1 MDYRLAI
8 AQRYLSGRR
17 SMPLISR
24 ITAISAIGVALGVAA
39 LIVVLSVLNG
49 FFDFVRDMLVSHD
62 PHVRIVQV
70 DATRAMDE
78 EALVALSTRHAS
90 VVSAVPYIEGKALVM
105 HDASADV
112 NKIVRVRG
120 VDPARVP
127 TNSGVASAISFG
139 NYALA
144 RQNQRP
150 GIVIGKR
157 LGERLLLTPAS
168 PGQPASRIALVSAPA
183 IERMFTRV
191 LSGSPLQQFE
201 VRGLF
206 ELQTVF
212 DESYVE
218 IHIDEARR
226 LFDRPDGLSG
236 VDVRLASLEDADR
249 VKAFLEQHLDPE
261 QFTVQTWYDLQRPL
275 YDVMQLEKYG
285 ALIVLMLIVLV
296 AAFNIVGSLTMIVIE
311 KRRDVGALR
320 AMGVTKRDIKRIFL
334 IEGLLIGVAGSG
346 AGVLLGVAVS
356 LAQKQFGI
364 VKLADAGSFLI
375 DAYPVA
381 VRATDVTLIGILALG
396 LCVLAAWYPAARA
409 AAIHPAEAVAMSG

>member
-70 DATRAMDE
+70 DM
-78 EALVALSTRHAS
+78 EAGMGENTLMALALEHPS
-90 VVSAVPYIEGKALVM
+90 VESVVPYIEGKALIM
-105 HDASADV
+105 HDAAADV
-112 NKIVRVRG
+112 NKIVHVRG
-120 VDPARVP
+120 VDPAHVP
-127 TNSGVASAISFG
+127 TSTGVASAISFG
-139 NYALA
+139 NYDLG
-144 RQNQRP
+144 RQNRRP

-157 LGERLLLTPAS
+157 LGERLLLTPGS

-191 LSGSPLQQFE
+191 LSGSPLRQFE

-206 ELQTVF
+206 ELQSMF

-226 LFDRPDGLSG
+226 LFDQPTGLTG
-236 VDVRLASLEDADR
+236 LDLRLSSLDEAAR
-249 VKAFLEQHLDPE
+249 VKGFLLSRLDPKK
-261 QFTVQTWYDLQRPL
+261 FTVETWYDLQRPL

-285 ALIVLMLIVLV
+285 ALLVLMLIVLV

-320 AMGVTKRDIKRIFL
+320 AMGVARRDIRRIFL
-334 IEGLLIGVAGSG
+334 LEGLLIGAAGSG
-346 AGVLLGVAVS
+346 AGVILGVLVS
-356 LAQKQFGI
+356 LAQKQYGF

-381 VRATDVTLIGILALG
+381 IRTADVSLIGILALG
-396 LCVLAAWYPAARA
+396 LCVLAAWYPAVRA
-409 AAIHPAEAVAMSG
+409 AAINPAEAVAMSG

>member
-1 MDYRLAI
+1 MDFRLAI

-24 ITAISAIGVALGVAA
+24 ITAISAVGVALGVAA

-70 DATRAMDE
+70 DATTQMDE
-78 EALVALSTRHAS
+78 KRLMALAIEHAS
-90 VVSAVPYIEGKALVM
+90 VVSAVPYIEGKALIM
-105 HDASADV
+105 HDAEAEV

-120 VDPARVP
+120 VDPQKVP
-127 TNSGVASAISFG
+127 ATSGVASAISFG
-139 NYALA
+139 NYTLD
-144 RQNQRP
+144 RRNGRP
-150 GIVIGKR
+150 GIVIGKT
-157 LGERLLLTPAS
+157 LGERLLLTPGS

-191 LSGSPLQQFE
+191 LSGSPLRQFE

-206 ELQTVF
+206 ELQSVF

-218 IHIDEARR
+218 IHVEEARR
-226 LFDRPDGLSG
+226 LFDMPTGLSG
-236 VDVRLASLEDADR
+236 IDLRLAALGDAER
-249 VKAFLEQHLDPE
+249 VKAYLQSRLDPE
-261 QFTVQTWYDLQRPL
+261 QFSVQTWYDLQRPL

-285 ALIVLMLIVLV
+285 ALLVLLLIVLV

-320 AMGVTKRDIKRIFL
+320 AMGVTRRDIKRIFL
-334 IEGLLIGVAGSG
+334 LEGLLIGVSGSG
-346 AGVLLGVAVS
+346 AGVLLGVLVS
-356 LAQKQFGI
+356 LAQKQYGL

-381 VRATDVTLIGILALG
+381 IRASDVSLIGILALV
-396 LCVLAAWYPAARA
+396 LCVLAAWYPAVRA
-409 AAIHPAEAVAMSG
+409 AKINPAEAVAMSG

>member
-1 MDYRLAI
+1 MDFRLAI

-24 ITAISAIGVALGVAA
+24 ITAISAIGVTLGVAA

-49 FFDFVRDMLVSHD
+49 FFDFVRDMLLSHD

-70 DATRAMDE
+70 DAEAGMDE
-78 EALVALSTRHAS
+78 NALMALAAEHAS
-90 VVSAVPYIEGKALVM
+90 VVSAVPYIEGKALIM
-105 HDASADV
+105 HDAAADV

-120 VDPARVP
+120 VDPAHVP
-127 TNSGVASAISFG
+127 TTSGVASAISFG
-139 NYALA
+139 HYALE

-157 LGERLLLTPAS
+157 LGERLLLTPGS

-191 LSGSPLQQFE
+191 LSGSPLRQFE

-206 ELQTVF
+206 ELQSVF

-218 IHIDEARR
+218 IHIEEARR
-226 LFDRPDGLSG
+226 LFDRPTGLTG
-236 VDVRLASLEDADR
+236 LDLRLVSLDDADD
-249 VKAFLEQHLDPE
+249 VKTFLAAHLDPE
-261 QFTVQTWYDLQRPL
+261 RFTIQTWYDLQRPL
-275 YDVMQLEKYG
+275 YNVMQLEKYG
-285 ALIVLMLIVLV
+285 ALLVLLLIVLV

-334 IEGLLIGVAGSG
+334 LEGLLIGVAGSG
-346 AGVLLGVAVS
+346 AGVLVGVLVS
-356 LAQKQFGI
+356 LAQKNFGL

-381 VRATDVTLIGILALG
+381 IRASDVTLIGILALG
-396 LCVLAAWYPAARA
+396 LCVLAAWYPAVRA
-409 AAIHPAEAVAMSG
+409 AAINPAEAVAMSG